1 MTERNYQQNIAAI
14 NADRYLSAEEKA
26 ELRKQSSQQEYGS
39 KAFDL
44 NEFQGLL
51 DRLEGSKKR
60 QVRQKSVEDRRGT
73 FAQGLAG
80 MMSNF

>member
-1 MTERNYQQNIAAI
+1 MSGRNYQQNIAAI
-14 NADRYLSAEEKA
+14 NADKNLSAEEKA
-26 ELRKQSSQQEYGS
+26 ELRKQASQQEYGS
-39 KAFDL
+39 KDFDL

>member
-1 MTERNYQQNIAAI
+1 MANRTYQQTLAAI
-14 NADRYLSAEEKA
+14 NKDRSLSAEDKA
-26 ELRKQSSQQEYGS
+26 ELRKQASQQEYGS

-44 NEFQGLL
+44 NEFDELL
-51 DRLEGSKKR
+51 GRLEGSKKR

>member
-1 MTERNYQQNIAAI
+1 MANRTYQQTIAAI
-14 NADRYLSAEEKA
+14 NADRSLSPEEKA
-26 ELRKQSSQQEYGS
+26 ELKKQAAQQEYGS

-44 NEFQGLL
+44 AEFDSLL
-51 DRLEGSKKR
+51 GKLEGSKKR

-73 FAQGLAG
+73 FAEGLAN